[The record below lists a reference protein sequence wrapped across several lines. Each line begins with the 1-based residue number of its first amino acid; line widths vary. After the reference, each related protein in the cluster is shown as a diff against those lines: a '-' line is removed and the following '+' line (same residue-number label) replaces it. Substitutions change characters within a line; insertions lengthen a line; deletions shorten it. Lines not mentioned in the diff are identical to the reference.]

1 MATATVAIYA
11 RVSTYQQEDGPLLDS
26 QIAGCE
32 QIEGPSGGFAED
44 QLVWYIPGYV
54 GEKERAQKAD
64 RKSRKK
70 GGSRFR

>member
-11 RVSTYQQEDGPLLDS
+11 RVSTYQQEDAPLLDS

-44 QLVWYIPGYV
+44 QLVRNIPGYI
-54 GEKERAQKAD
+54 GEKERVQIPD
-64 RKSRKK
+64 
-70 GGSRFR
+70 